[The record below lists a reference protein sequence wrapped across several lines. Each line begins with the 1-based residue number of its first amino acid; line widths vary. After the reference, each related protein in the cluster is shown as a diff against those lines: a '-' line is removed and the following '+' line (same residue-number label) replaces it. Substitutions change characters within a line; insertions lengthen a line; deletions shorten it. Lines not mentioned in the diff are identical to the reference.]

1 MALPFN
7 CSRAE
12 LVKYVSVKTGHDIL
26 KKKLHKY
33 QEVMDVRI
41 ADMVLFDFPNIITVI
56 LIFGIFA
63 TGVMYTK
70 KMFVWVR
77 LFCSTPLG
85 SYCFVITNPALHT
98 GLLKFDYFVVF

>member
-1 MALPFN
+1 MN
-7 CSRAE
+7 NRQRIMTEVEDGE
-12 LVKYVSVKTGHDIL
+12 LVKYVFVKTGHDIL
-26 KKKLHKY
+26 GEKKLHKY

-70 KMFVWVR
+70 KQNK
-77 LFCSTPLG
+77 
-85 SYCFVITNPALHT
+85 Y
-98 GLLKFDYFVVF
+98 